1 MELTKSEREIMDVL
15 WEAGEPLSRGDFLE
29 RNSAKSWKDSSV
41 HILLNS
47 LLRKG
52 AIREAGLV
60 KRNKTF
66 GRTFLP
72 TMSREAFCIDS
83 LFSYRY
89 QPDISLLMQELLNR
103 PEVNESVLQQFQSML
118 KEKAK

>member
-29 RNSAKSWKDSSV
+29 RNSAKTWKDSSV

-52 AIREAGLV
+52 AIREAGLI

-83 LFSYRY
+83 LFSYRH

-103 PEVNESVLQQFQSML
+103 PEASEAVLAQFQSML
-118 KEKAK
+118 KEKMK